1 VAPRTVAE
9 RHAIALPAVLAPG
22 VMFVQVILALH
33 ILSVIAAFGVLFSYP
48 IFITIGAQ
56 LDPGAM
62 PWFHRMQQ
70 AVSRWLIGPGLLL
83 VVIFGVILAS
93 RYHAWHAFYVQW
105 GIGAA
110 IVMGALEGM
119 FMIPREGRLAD
130 LARRDLDE
138 QATQPGTVVTRS
150 AEYQAVFRQVAIG
163 AVALS
168 SIVILTVYFMA
179 TQAGA

>member
-1 VAPRTVAE
+1 MAA
-9 RHAIALPAVLAPG
+9 PAVY
-22 VMFVQVILALH
+22 FVQVVLALH
-33 ILSVIAAFGVLFSYP
+33 ILAVVAAFGVLFAYP
-48 IFITIGAQ
+48 IFLTIGAQ

-93 RYHAWHAFYVQW
+93 KDHAWHAFYVQW

-130 LARRDLDE
+130 LARSDLE
-138 QATQPGTVVTRS
+138 AQPGTVVTRS

-163 AVALS
+163 GMALS
-168 SIVILTVYFMA
+168 LIVILTVYFMA

>member
-1 VAPRTVAE
+1 MT
-9 RHAIALPAVLAPG
+9 PAVY
-22 VMFVQVILALH
+22 FVQVIVALH
-33 ILSVIAAFGVLFSYP
+33 ILSVVAAFGVVFAYP
-48 IFITIGAQ
+48 IFMTIGAR

-93 RYHAWHAFYVQW
+93 KYHAWHAFYVQW

-110 IVMGALEGM
+110 VVIGGLEGM

-130 LARRDLDE
+130 LARRDLE
-138 QATQPGTVVTRS
+138 AQPGTVVTRS
-150 AEYQAVFRQVAIG
+150 AEYQAVFRQVAFG
-163 AVALS
+163 GMALNL
-168 SIVILTVYFMA
+168 IVILTVYFMA

>member
-1 VAPRTVAE
+1 MLA
-9 RHAIALPAVLAPG
+9 PAVL
-22 VMFVQVILALH
+22 FVQVILALH
-33 ILSVIAAFGVLFSYP
+33 ILSVVAAFGVLFAYP
-48 IFITIGAQ
+48 IFMTIGYS

-93 RYHAWHAFYVQW
+93 KYHAWHAFYVQW

-130 LARRDLDE
+130 LARRDLE
-138 QATQPGTVVTRS
+138 ATGQAGTVVTRS
-150 AEYQAVFRQVAIG
+150 AEYQALFRQVAIG
-163 AVALS
+163 GMALS
-168 SIVILTVYFMA
+168 LIVILTIYFMA
-179 TQAGA
+179 IQAGA

>member
-1 VAPRTVAE
+1 MTT
-9 RHAIALPAVLAPG
+9 PAVY
-22 VMFVQVILALH
+22 FVQVILALH
-33 ILSVIAAFGVLFSYP
+33 ILSVVAAFGVVFAYP
-48 IFITIGAQ
+48 IFMTIGAR

-93 RYHAWHAFYVQW
+93 KYHAWHAFYVQW

-110 IVMGALEGM
+110 VVMGALEGM

-130 LARRDLDE
+130 LARRDLE
-138 QATQPGTVVTRS
+138 VAPGGAVVTRS
-150 AEYQAVFRQVAIG
+150 AEYQTVFRQVAFG
-163 AVALS
+163 GMAMNL
-168 SIVILTVYFMA
+168 IVILTIYFMA

>member
-1 VAPRTVAE
+1 MLA
-9 RHAIALPAVLAPG
+9 PAVY
-22 VMFVQVILALH
+22 FVQVILALH
-33 ILSVIAAFGVLFSYP
+33 ILAVVAAFGVLFAYP
-48 IFITIGAQ
+48 IFLTIGAR

-93 RYHAWHAFYVQW
+93 KDHAWHAFYVQW

-130 LARRDLDE
+130 LARSDLE
-138 QATQPGTVVTRS
+138 GQSGTVVTRS

-163 AVALS
+163 GMALS
-168 SIVILTVYFMA
+168 LIVILTVYFMA

>member
-1 VAPRTVAE
+1 MMA
-9 RHAIALPAVLAPG
+9 PAVL
-22 VMFVQVILALH
+22 FVQVILALH
-33 ILSVIAAFGVLFSYP
+33 ILSVVAAFGVLFAYP
-48 IFITIGAQ
+48 IFMTIGYG

-93 RYHAWHAFYVQW
+93 KYHAWHAFYVQW

-110 IVMGALEGM
+110 VVMGGLEGM

-130 LARRDLDE
+130 LARRDLE
-138 QATQPGTVVTRS
+138 AQSGQAGTVVTRS
-150 AEYQAVFRQVAIG
+150 AEYQAVFRQVALG
-163 AVALS
+163 GMALS
-168 SIVILTVYFMA
+168 LIVILTVYFMA

>member
-1 VAPRTVAE
+1 MAT
-9 RHAIALPAVLAPG
+9 PAVY
-22 VMFVQVILALH
+22 FVQVILALH
-33 ILSVIAAFGVLFSYP
+33 ILSVVAAFGVVFAYP
-48 IFITIGAQ
+48 IFMTIGAR
-56 LDPGAM
+56 LDPSAM

-93 RYHAWHAFYVQW
+93 KYHAWHAFYVQW

-110 IVMGALEGM
+110 VVMGALEGM

-130 LARRDLDE
+130 LARRDL
-138 QATQPGTVVTRS
+138 QAPPPQPGAVATRS
-150 AEYQAVFRQVAIG
+150 AEYEAVFRQVAIG
-163 AVALS
+163 GIALNL
-168 SIVILTVYFMA
+168 IVILTVYFMA

>member
-1 VAPRTVAE
+1 MTA
-9 RHAIALPAVLAPG
+9 PAVL
-22 VMFVQVILALH
+22 FVQVILALH
-33 ILSVIAAFGVLFSYP
+33 ILSVVAAFGVLFAYP
-48 IFITIGAQ
+48 IFMTIGAQ

-93 RYHAWHAFYVQW
+93 KYHAWHAFYVQW

-130 LARRDLDE
+130 LASRDLE
-138 QATQPGTVVTRS
+138 AQTGAVATRS
-150 AEYQAVFRQVAIG
+150 AEYQTVFRQVTFG
-163 AVALS
+163 GMALS
-168 SIVILTVYFMA
+168 LIVILTVYFMA
-179 TQAGA
+179 IQAGA

>member
-1 VAPRTVAE
+1 MTT
-9 RHAIALPAVLAPG
+9 PAVY
-22 VMFVQVILALH
+22 FVQVILALH
-33 ILSVIAAFGVLFSYP
+33 ILSVVAAFGVVFAYP
-48 IFITIGAQ
+48 IFMTIGAR

-93 RYHAWHAFYVQW
+93 KYHAWHAFYVQW

-110 IVMGALEGM
+110 VVMGGLEGM

-130 LARRDLDE
+130 LARRDLE
-138 QATQPGTVVTRS
+138 VAPGGAVVTRS
-150 AEYQAVFRQVAIG
+150 AEYQTVFRQVSFGGMAMN
-163 AVALS
+163 L
-168 SIVILTVYFMA
+168 IVILTIYFMA